1 MVNSYPDKMKEKI
14 PIEITWMKNEDGILE
29 PEIVIDAEDYVSF
42 STSIAEAIVKFKKQY
57 MKLFEKAQE
66 ILPENKT
73 KRKSSHFWQIGRLLY
88 KFNKS
93 VKNEFEIINFKE
105 AISHDFQLYN
115 TGQRRIDQLIQFG
128 EFFSKKEIFDEISL
142 GLYLELIWKSTQLK
156 KARIFQKE
164 KKKLIRNAK
173 EKKLMQTREYRVY
186 LQKRIKSSG
195 QSDMW
200 HDPKTPFKTKN
211 RILNKMGK
219 EIWKD

>member
-1 MVNSYPDKMKEKI
+1 MVNSYQDKMKEKI
-14 PIEITWMKNEDGILE
+14 PIEITWMKNQDGILE
-29 PEIVIDAEDYVSF
+29 PEIIMDAEDYVSF
-42 STSIAEAIVKFKKQY
+42 NTSIAEAIVKFKKQY

-66 ILPENKT
+66 ILPEDIT

-105 AISHDFQLYN
+105 AISHDFELYN
-115 TGQRRIDQLIQFG
+115 TGERRIDQLIQFG
-128 EFFSKKEIFDEISL
+128 EFFSKKEILDEISL

-156 KARIFQKE
+156 KVRIFQKE

-186 LQKRIKSSG
+186 LQKRIKS
-195 QSDMW
+195 
-200 HDPKTPFKTKN
+200 N
-211 RILNKMGK
+211 A
-219 EIWKD
+219 